1 MLNIYNYSNPDIVY
15 QKAQQ
20 YLGINVIIRF
30 SDKPPK
36 KYMVF
41 NPHIN
46 KWVHFGL
53 MPYEDF
59 TKHQDQ
65 NRRQNYLRRTENMKG
80 DWRNNKYSANNLSR
94 NILW

>member
-15 QKAQQ
+15 KKAQQ
-20 YLGINVIIRF
+20 YLGKNVIIRF

-36 KYMVF
+36 KYMVL
-41 NPHIN
+41 NPHTN

-65 NRRQNYLRRTENMKG
+65 NRRQNYLTRTKNMRG
-80 DWRNNKYSANNLSR
+80 NWRNNKYSANNLSR